1 MCVCLF
7 GLFFLPSLPKTGWER
22 SLGVIWACGQ
32 LLVPQ
37 GDGTFLSTLLQPGVM
52 RRVNP
57 VRIVWVLLYLEYS
70 EVDACGGAG
79 EGWREGRT
87 EEALAALIVDGGR
100 EIFLAP

>member
-1 MCVCLF
+1 MGTSTGSHLGLLAVVCT
-7 GLFFLPSLPKTGWER
+7 S
-22 SLGVIWACGQ
+22 
-32 LLVPQ
+32 

-70 EVDACGGAG
+70 KVDACGGAG
-79 EGWREGRT
+79 ESRREGRT
-87 EEALAALIVDGGR
+87 EKALAALIVDGGR